1 MPEEVDG
8 GELVV
13 ETKICHD
20 TVETQDFVSLHQHNI
35 YTCAFY
41 DSPVCAKASAGR
53 RFTYL

>member
-8 GELVV
+8 GELIV
-13 ETKICHD
+13 ETKICHN
-20 TVETQDFVSLHQHNI
+20 TVETQDFASLHQHNI

-41 DSPVCAKASAGR
+41 DS